1 MHIRLLTLLVLS
13 ALAVFALA
21 CGDDDDD
28 TGDDANGDVATTAPA
43 AATDEPTD
51 AATDAAD
58 ETDEPEPTEDGDD
71 NGGAAE
77 TVTIAIANFAFDP
90 SDFTVP
96 AGAVLFEVSN
106 ADSAP
111 HTFTVYADEAYTDAT
126 DVDVSVGA
134 GSSGSGEGTFEAGPF
149 FFRCELHPDM
159 QGTFT
164 AE

>member
-1 MHIRLLTLLVLS
+1 MRIKLLAIM
-13 ALAVFALA
+13 ALAALSVLALA

-28 TGDDANGDVATTAPA
+28 SGDDTRGDGAATTAPVGNA
-43 AATDEPTD
+43 PTD
-51 AATDAAD
+51 AATDVPTDAAD
-58 ETDEPEPTEDGDD
+58 ETGDDDD
-71 NGGAAE
+71 NGSSAE
-77 TVTIAIANFAFDP
+77 TVAIAIAGFAFDP

-96 AGAVLFEVSN
+96 AGTVSFEVSN

-126 DVDVSVGA
+126 EVNVSVGA
-134 GSSGSGEGTFEAGPF
+134 GSSGSGEGTFEAGPY